1 MEFTLVDAEPP
12 HLPGSF
18 QEVCPNVVGQLTS
31 QRLDLFCVI
40 IEIKKVQ
47 VTCALQS
54 DVTLTNYAKQ
64 KIFRV
69 APCHNIAKFDH
80 VQVWHPSPAPLR

>member
-1 MEFTLVDAEPP
+1 MSSHAMNDRVDPRS
-12 HLPGSF
+12 LSKR
-18 QEVCPNVVGQLTS
+18 CGQLTS

-69 APCHNIAKFDH
+69 APCHNMA
-80 VQVWHPSPAPLR
+80 